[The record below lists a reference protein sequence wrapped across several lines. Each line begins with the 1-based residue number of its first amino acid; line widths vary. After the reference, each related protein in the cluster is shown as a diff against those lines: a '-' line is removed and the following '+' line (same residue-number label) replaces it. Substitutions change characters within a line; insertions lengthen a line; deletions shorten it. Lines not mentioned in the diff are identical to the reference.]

1 MDRSMTAHDS
11 SLSTGPRPGWAMVLV
26 LASALVAFSIGCDS
40 GTQEPDAP
48 EMPAP
53 ETSTSTPDAAAA
65 APAPTPAD
73 GSIAPERFP
82 TELPEGMAAEIP
94 SNLPASIPIY
104 PGSQPAQGRG
114 GERSD
119 GLDVAG
125 VQLLSNDAV
134 PEVFTYYE
142 GELKANGWE
151 ITEANNDG
159 IMASITATNGNTKA
173 ALFIATSPKGGT
185 DIFVLSE
192 N

>member
-1 MDRSMTAHDS
+1 MDRSLTALDS
-11 SLSTGPRPGWAMVLV
+11 PHSAGPRPGWAMVLA
-26 LASALVAFSIGCDS
+26 LASALVVFSIGCDS

-53 ETSTSTPDAAAA
+53 ETSAGASGSAA
-65 APAPTPAD
+65 APVPMPAD

-82 TELPEGMAAEIP
+82 TDLPEGMAAEVP
-94 SNLPASIPIY
+94 ANLPSSIPIY
-104 PGSQPAQGRG
+104 PGSQPARGRG
-114 GERSD
+114 GERPD
-119 GLDVAG
+119 GLEVAG

-134 PEVFTYYE
+134 PEVFAYYE
-142 GELKANGWE
+142 GELKANGWD

-159 IMASITATNGNTKA
+159 LMASISATNGKTKA